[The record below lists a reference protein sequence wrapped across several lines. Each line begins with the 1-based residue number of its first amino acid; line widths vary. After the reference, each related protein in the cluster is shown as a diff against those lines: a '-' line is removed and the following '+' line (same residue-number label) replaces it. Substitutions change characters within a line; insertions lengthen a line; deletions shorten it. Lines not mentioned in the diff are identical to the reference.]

1 MDRLALFFAFLL
13 VTCDLRAEVP
23 AAAGA
28 TRSLSPY
35 FFVENGDPEVD
46 RLPLKST
53 DVKVR
58 VLGVIAEVTVT
69 QQYTN
74 EGTRPLEARYVFPAS
89 TRAAVH
95 AMNVR
100 IGDRLIS
107 ADIREKQQARADY
120 QQAKREG
127 RTAVLLEQQRE
138 NVFQMHVGNILPGD
152 DLRVTLSY
160 TELIVPVEGVY
171 RFVYPTVVG
180 PRYNGAPGTESRQPE
195 PWLATPHLKE
205 GIAPQTSF
213 ALAVDLESPVPLRVI
228 SSPTHTMAVDGERT
242 RTAHARLADTN
253 GPNDNRD
260 LILEYRLDGETISSG
275 VLLSDGP
282 GEKYFLA
289 MIQPPAA
296 VPARQIVPRE
306 YVFIVDVSG
315 SMHGF
320 PLDAARTLM
329 SSLLTRLRPSDTF
342 NLMLFSGGNRMLA
355 PHSIPASQEN
365 IAHALEVLANESGGG
380 GTELLPA
387 LRRALASPS
396 PSDRSR
402 TFVVLTD
409 GYVSIEREA
418 FELVRRNLSN
428 ANLFAFGIGSS
439 VNRQLIEGLAR
450 AGQGEPFIVLD
461 PKSADTEARRFAK
474 MIASPVM
481 TDVAVQFEGLD
492 VYDLVPQRLPDVF
505 AERPVVVFGKW
516 RGEAGGA
523 VLLEGHTADGPWR
536 TRVPATAASPTAGSL
551 RYLWARHRIAEL
563 SDEEA
568 MTGDGAHREAITQLG
583 LHHHLL
589 TSYTSFIAID
599 RIVRVE
605 QPQGVPSVDQ
615 PLPLPRGVSER
626 ALEASATVPSTPEP
640 SMWMLLA
647 IALGGFSLLALRG
660 RRPVRVAQ

>member
-1 MDRLALFFAFLL
+1 MDRLALFFAFVL

-23 AAAGA
+23 ADAGP

-95 AMNVR
+95 AMSVR

-180 PRYNGAPGTESRQPE
+180 PRYNGAPGT
-195 PWLATPHLKE
+195 ATPYLKE
-205 GIAPQTSF
+205 GVAPRTRF

-228 SSPTHTMAVDGERT
+228 SSPTHTMAIDGERT
-242 RTAHARLADTN
+242 RKASARLADTH

-260 LILEYRLDGETISSG
+260 FILEYRLDGETISSG

-282 GEKYFLA
+282 SEKYFLA

-296 VPARQIVPRE
+296 VPAREIVPRE

-342 NLMLFSGGNRMLA
+342 NLMLFAGGNRMLA

-396 PSDRSR
+396 PTDRSR

-481 TDVAVQFEGLD
+481 TDVAVRFEGLD
-492 VYDLVPQRLPDVF
+492 VYDLVPERLPDVF

-523 VLLEGHTADGPWR
+523 VQLEGRTADGPWR

-583 LHHHLL
+583 LRHHLL

-605 QPQGVPSVDQ
+605 PPQGATTVDQ
-615 PLPLPRGVSER
+615 PLPLPQGVSER
-626 ALEASATVPSTPEP
+626 AVEASATVPSTPEP
-640 SMWMLLA
+640 AMWMLLA
-647 IALGGFSLLALRG
+647 IALGGFGLLRVLR
-660 RRPVRVAQ
+660 